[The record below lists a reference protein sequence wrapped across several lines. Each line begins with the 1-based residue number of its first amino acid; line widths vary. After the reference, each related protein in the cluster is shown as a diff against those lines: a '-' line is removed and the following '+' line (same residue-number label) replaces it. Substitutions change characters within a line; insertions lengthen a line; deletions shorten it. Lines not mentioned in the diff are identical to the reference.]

1 MHLSRQT
8 GNDPCLVGLLRVF
21 KDYYPEIIVGD
32 AMRGKAAAF
41 KHPDPQWRSRLDEI
55 QEAHI
60 QSTLADQAF
69 RPRDGFR
76 VNRPMGRRA
85 QGGKLPLVR
94 TSHAGESS
102 VTLEEVEDAAGLA
115 RSLDKLELPNQLV
128 AVLADPL
135 LQKLLILRPGNDA
148 YERIANWLQDL
159 LQDVIHGGTDEGTL
173 WEVLEVV
180 KDFVIQTGALPP
192 VFLTFFTKFFEIW
205 DGSGGRDSL
214 FEILA
219 YAPFHDFEGECSLLA
234 TILVARLLIAVL
246 SVVPAHLSPI

>member
-1 MHLSRQT
+1 MTLSRQT

-32 AMRGKAAAF
+32 AIRGKAAAF

-60 QSTLADQAF
+60 QSTLSDQAF

-76 VNRPMGRRA
+76 VNRPMGRRV

-102 VTLEEVEDAAGLA
+102 VTLEEVENAAGLA
-115 RSLDKLELPNQLV
+115 RTLDKLELPNQLV

-135 LQKLLILRPGNDA
+135 LQKLLLLRPRHDA
-148 YERIANWLQDL
+148 YERVANWLQDL
-159 LQDVIHGGTDEGTL
+159 SQDVINGGTDESTL
-173 WEVLEVV
+173 WDVLDVV
-180 KDFVIQTGALPP
+180 KDFVTQTRTLPP
-192 VFLTFFTKFFEIW
+192 VLLNFFAKFFEIW
-205 DGSGGRDSL
+205 DGAGGRDSL

-219 YAPFHDFEGECSLLA
+219 YAPFHDFAGE
-234 TILVARLLIAVL
+234 
-246 SVVPAHLSPI
+246 